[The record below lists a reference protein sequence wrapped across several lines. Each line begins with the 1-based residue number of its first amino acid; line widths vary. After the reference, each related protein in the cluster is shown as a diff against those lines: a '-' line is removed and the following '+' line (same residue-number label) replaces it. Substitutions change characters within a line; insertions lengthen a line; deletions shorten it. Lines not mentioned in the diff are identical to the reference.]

1 MADKKYTLSV
11 ELQGDASEAIKAL
24 RETAKNAER
33 MGAAVSKPLQVNV
46 DQNSVDKANRSLNRI
61 GGGLYS
67 KAFKGVGG
75 DFMKI
80 AGLDKV
86 GFGLASGLGKP
97 LSWAAAGFS
106 AVGKVAALAFR
117 GIFTGLRL
125 AGSLIKSALLAP
137 LSLAKGAFKA
147 LGLAAGASL
156 AGIYA
161 GLKALGPAADMQ
173 QYTIQIETMLKDPG
187 KAKQRLAELSK
198 YAKDTNYNAKEVI
211 EAGNLMQAFGFYA
224 LKDLK
229 LAGDAANAFNK
240 DIREVVTSLSYI
252 ATGRGSM
259 ALRSLASLGITRP
272 KLQDV
277 GVRFSKS
284 GEMLTEPKKALRA
297 VLQVFERDFG
307 GMTARQSHTWKGAL
321 QQAGGEVFTAMS
333 RGFAGVLKPFTAIVQ
348 KRIIPLIES
357 VGERLATINWNKA
370 LERPVRLV
378 GGLLEALRQFA
389 DPASGKAA
397 AVAFKGIWDTGKGLF
412 AGVLK
417 AMADLGVAF
426 LRDLGATFQ
435 RFTEGGMFAKL
446 GTLMYNSVAL
456 GWQLGATLFREVLA
470 GFSNDFISQLKV
482 FVNAWKPALFQDESN
497 KRAKA
502 KSRALSGI
510 DALIQSD
517 PAFGHHRYAVEQAAA
532 RAEAEALRLNA
543 GIHPDLAR
551 SAAQNAREKARQEAV
566 ERIVKSSPRLQ
577 DKYDQ
582 MFAGHMGWD
591 STPADQAEQ
600 ARNKLKNTF
609 RDFSSSLGEFGKF
622 KPATDNMKAARAKL
636 GGSVSAI
643 GDFASGLAG
652 DFNRM
657 AAIRERYNQRI
668 AQVEASI
675 EGIKGEPGLER
686 LRLRGY
692 TKEGAE
698 RRSGDYV
705 KDSAY
710 QDERIKYE
718 AARQEQAARIKALEA
733 ERARL
738 LRDRAKAEQSL
749 REQLPAAGG
758 NKDGNGQQLGSI
770 DSGIK
775 QLGVQIAQIRLQ
787 DKGVLA
793 ALEKNNQLL
802 NAVLG
807 V

>member
-1 MADKKYTLSV
+1 M
-11 ELQGDASEAIKAL
+11 
-24 RETAKNAER
+24 
-33 MGAAVSKPLQVNV
+33 
-46 DQNSVDKANRSLNRI
+46 
-61 GGGLYS
+61 
-67 KAFKGVGG
+67 
-75 DFMKI
+75 
-80 AGLDKV
+80 
-86 GFGLASGLGKP
+86 
-97 LSWAAAGFS
+97 
-106 AVGKVAALAFR
+106 
-117 GIFTGLRL
+117 
-125 AGSLIKSALLAP
+125 
-137 LSLAKGAFKA
+137 
-147 LGLAAGASL
+147 
-156 AGIYA
+156 
-161 GLKALGPAADMQ
+161 
-173 QYTIQIETMLKDPG
+173 
-187 KAKQRLAELSK
+187 
-198 YAKDTNYNAKEVI
+198 
-211 EAGNLMQAFGFYA
+211 
-224 LKDLK
+224 
-229 LAGDAANAFNK
+229 
-240 DIREVVTSLSYI
+240 
-252 ATGRGSM
+252 
-259 ALRSLASLGITRP
+259 
-272 KLQDV
+272 
-277 GVRFSKS
+277 
-284 GEMLTEPKKALRA
+284 
-297 VLQVFERDFG
+297 FERDFG
-307 GMTARQSHTWKGAL
+307 GMTARQSRTWKGAL

-333 RGFAGVLKPFTAIVQ
+333 RGFAGALKPFTAIVQ

-470 GFSNDFISQLKV
+470 GFSNDFISRLKV

-510 DALIQSD
+510 DALIQAD

-600 ARNKLKNTF
+600 ARNKLKNAF

-758 NKDGNGQQLGSI
+758 KDGNGQQLRLRGYTKEGAERRSGDYVKDSAYQDERIKYEAARQEQAARIKALEAERARLLRDRAKAEQSLREQLPAAGGKDGNGQLLGSI

-775 QLGVQIAQIRLQ
+775 QLGVQIAQSRLQ
-787 DKGVLA
+787 AKGVLA